1 MTKIKGTIQVTE
13 QLYDIL
19 NMISEQKKNREPN
32 GHLAR
37 FARLIDPVIIAAF
50 FGLYKSQELP
60 PLEEEEEIKL
70 NNSYEFNVDIS
81 DFTDIFN
88 HFLFCLWVKENGL
101 PDKSEDMMKY
111 RERLYHFVSKLLDDK
126 YFLGVILPF
135 YLRKADESEGEST
148 SSFLHRLANSDDIG
162 IVLQDYSPE
171 FLAKEFSLMQSEFIS
186 NVIAPLGGGE
196 ENARKK
202 QGTPNVNR
210 KPRNT

>member
-13 QLYDIL
+13 RLYEIL
-19 NMISEQKKNREPN
+19 NMISEQKKNREPS

-50 FGLYKSQELP
+50 YGLYKSRELP
-60 PLEEEEEIKL
+60 PLEEEEIKL
-70 NNSYEFNVDIS
+70 DNSYEFNVDIS

-101 PDKSEDMMKY
+101 PDESKDMMKY
-111 RERLYHFVSKLLDDK
+111 RQQLYHFISKLLDGK

-135 YLRKADESEGEST
+135 YLKRADESESEST
-148 SSFLHRLANSDDIG
+148 SSFLHRLASSDKIG

-171 FLAKEFSLMQSEFIS
+171 FLAKEFSLIQNEFIS
-186 NVIAPLGGGE
+186 DVIAPLGGS
-196 ENARKK
+196 ARA
-202 QGTPNVNR
+202 
-210 KPRNT
+210 